1 MIIWGVSP
9 EIFSIGPFAVRWYG
23 LLFASSFFTGFLIIQ
38 WIFKQ
43 EKKPEKDLDEL
54 LLYMIIGTLLG
65 ARLGHCIFYDPVYY
79 FSSPVRILKVWEGG
93 LASHG
98 GAIGIFLALYIY
110 SRRKPDQKYLWLLDR
125 MAIVVALG
133 GFFIR
138 LGNLFNSEIVGK
150 PAAVAWA
157 FIFSRLDM
165 IPRHPTPLYESSA
178 YLIIFIVLIKIYLIK
193 RNKIAPG
200 LLLGTFLV
208 NVFTFR
214 FFVEFLKENQSGF
227 EAGLPINMGQI
238 LSIPLILFGTIMLIR
253 LRIGKSGN

>member
-1 MIIWGVSP
+1 
-9 EIFSIGPFAVRWYG
+9 
-23 LLFASSFFTGFLIIQ
+23 
-38 WIFKQ
+38 
-43 EKKPEKDLDEL
+43 
-54 LLYMIIGTLLG
+54 
-65 ARLGHCIFYDPVYY
+65 
-79 FSSPVRILKVWEGG
+79 
-93 LASHG
+93 
-98 GAIGIFLALYIY
+98 
-110 SRRKPDQKYLWLLDR
+110 LDR

-138 LGNLFNSEIVGK
+138 LGNFFNSEIVGK

-253 LRIGKSGN
+253 LKIGKSGN

>member
-1 MIIWGVSP
+1 MIIWNVNL

-23 LLFASSFFTGFLIIQ
+23 LLFASSFLAGFFIIQ

-43 EKKPEKDLDEL
+43 ENQPEKDIDEL
-54 LLYMIIGTLLG
+54 LFYIIIGTVLG

-79 FSSPVRILKVWEGG
+79 FSSPIRILKVWEGG

-98 GAIGIFLALYIY
+98 GAIGIFFALYLY
-110 SRRKPDQKYLWLLDR
+110 ARKKPDQKYIWLLDR
-125 MAIVVALG
+125 IAIVVALG

-138 LGNLFNSEIVGK
+138 IGNLFNSEILGK
-150 PAAVAWA
+150 PTTAAWA
-157 FIFSRLDM
+157 FIFARVDM
-165 IPRHPTPLYESSA
+165 TPRHPTQLYEAFA
-178 YLIIFIVLIKIYLIK
+178 YLLIFILLIKIYLVK
-193 RNKIAPG
+193 RNKTMPG

-227 EAGLPINMGQI
+227 EAGMPINMGQI
-238 LSIPLILFGTIMLIR
+238 LSIPLILVGIVLLAR
-253 LRIGKSGN
+253 LKKTKT